1 MYPVSSQENELFR
14 VRAIHMEENR
24 LWGEGLGGSE
34 FNIMM
39 TFFFLSLISRIE
51 SRRRL
56 MYLMQVVLAQ

>member
-1 MYPVSSQENELFR
+1 
-14 VRAIHMEENR
+14 MEENR

-51 SRRRL
+51 TRRRL
-56 MYLMQVVLAQ
+56 MYLMQVVIAQSQHLEAQKKLLSNKRC

>member
-1 MYPVSSQENELFR
+1 
-14 VRAIHMEENR
+14 MEENR
-24 LWGEGLGGSE
+24 LWGEGLGGLE